1 MARDR
6 RLPGPPP
13 AHGDFSPADFRRMGK
28 AAVER
33 LARYFET
40 LEARPVL
47 ARTKPGEVLARLPAR
62 APEEPEPW
70 EAIERDLDRLVE
82 GNLTHWQHPGY
93 LAYFATTS
101 SAPAA
106 VGEFLTGGYNQI
118 GILWRTS
125 PVLTELEQ
133 GVVRWLLDLVG
144 LPWGP
149 DGFDGQLAD
158 TASTASLVALAS
170 AREQAFPDARKTG
183 LAGRPAGAV
192 YCSELA
198 HSSIDKACV
207 VLGFG
212 TEGLRKIPTDAEFRM
227 DAGALASAVAR
238 DRAEGR
244 IPVAVVATAGTTAV
258 TSVDPLPALADLCAK
273 ERIWLHVDAAYAG
286 SAAVL
291 PEMRPLFAGWER
303 ADSVLFNPH
312 KWMLVPNE
320 CTGLFFRR
328 MERVRRAFSVVPN
341 YLETPEGE
349 TVREYMD
356 YGVQLGRRFR
366 ALKLWLTLRAFG
378 AAGLR
383 ARIAD
388 AIAHARWLKSELE
401 KEPGVAVVAPAPFSV
416 VAFRWQ
422 PEGLDDAAADAANA
436 RILARINED
445 GRAFVSHALVRGR
458 FALRAAVGNVRT
470 SRRHLEAFLD
480 AFRSA
485 VAAESGGR
493 RPPVRR
499 RPAPTRRKS
508 GRA

>member
-1 MARDR
+1 VAPDP

-13 AHGDFSPADFRRMGK
+13 PHGDYSPDDFRRMGE

-40 LEARPVL
+40 LQTRPVL
-47 ARTKPGEVLARLPAR
+47 ARTKPGEVLARIPAR
-62 APEEPEPW
+62 APESPEPW
-70 EAIERDLDRLVE
+70 EAIEKDLDALIE
-82 GNLTHWQHPGY
+82 PNLTHWQHPGY
-93 LAYFATTS
+93 LAYFANTGT
-101 SAPAA
+101 APAV
-106 VGEFLTGGYNQI
+106 VGDFLAAGYNQV

-133 GVVRWLLDLVG
+133 GVVRWLLELVG
-144 LPWGP
+144 LPSGP

-158 TASTASLVALAS
+158 TASTASLIALAA
-170 AREQAFPDARKTG
+170 AREQAFPDVRKTG

-192 YCSELA
+192 YASELA

-207 VLGFG
+207 VLGLG
-212 TEGLRKIPTDAEFRM
+212 TEGLRKIPADAEFRM
-227 DAGALASAVAR
+227 DVAALEAAVAR
-238 DRAEGR
+238 DRAAGR
-244 IPVAVVATAGTTAV
+244 VPVAVVATAGTTTV
-258 TSVDPLPALADLCAK
+258 TSVDPLAALADFCGE

-303 ADSVLFNPH
+303 ADSVLYNPH
-312 KWMLVPNE
+312 KWMLVPLE

-341 YLETPEGE
+341 YLETPEGQ

-366 ALKLWLTLRAFG
+366 ALKMWMTLRAFG
-378 AAGLR
+378 AAGVR

-388 AIAHARWLKSELE
+388 ALHLARGLRAELE
-401 KEPGVAVVAPAPFSV
+401 REPGVTLVAPTPFSV

-422 PEGLDDAAADAANA
+422 PAGMSDAEADAANA
-436 RILARINED
+436 RILAAINED
-445 GRAFVSHALVRGR
+445 GRTFVSHALVRGR
-458 FALRAAVGNVRT
+458 YALRVAIGNART
-470 SRRHLEAFLD
+470 TRRDLDAFLEAFR
-480 AFRSA
+480 AAARRS
-485 VAAESGGR
+485 
-493 RPPVRR
+493 
-499 RPAPTRRKS
+499 
-508 GRA
+508 

>member
-1 MARDR
+1 
-6 RLPGPPP
+6 
-13 AHGDFSPADFRRMGK
+13 MGE

-40 LEARPVL
+40 LETRPVL
-47 ARTKPGEVLARLPAR
+47 ARTKPGEVLAQLPAR
-62 APEEPEPW
+62 APEQPEPW

-82 GNLTHWQHPGY
+82 PNLTHWQHPGY
-93 LAYFATTS
+93 LAYFATTGT
-101 SAPAA
+101 APAI
-106 VGEFLTGGYNQI
+106 VGDFLAAGYNQV

-158 TASTASLVALAS
+158 TASTASLIALAT
-170 AREQAFPDARKTG
+170 AREQAYPDVRKTG
-183 LAGRPAGAV
+183 LAGRPAGVV

-212 TEGLRKIPTDAEFRM
+212 TAGLRKVPVDAEFRM
-227 DAGALASAVAR
+227 DAAALEREIAK
-238 DRAEGR
+238 DRAAGR
-244 IPVAVVATAGTTAV
+244 LPVAVVATAGTTAV
-258 TSVDPLPALADLCAK
+258 TSVDPLSSIADLCARA
-273 ERIWLHVDAAYAG
+273 RIWLHVDAAYAG
-286 SAAVL
+286 SAAAL

-303 ADSVLFNPH
+303 ADSVLYNPH
-312 KWMLVPNE
+312 KWMLVQTE
-320 CTGLFFRR
+320 CTALFFRR

-341 YLETPEGE
+341 YLETPEGQ

-366 ALKLWLTLRAFG
+366 ALKMWMTLRAFG
-378 AAGLR
+378 AAGAR

-388 AIAHARWLKSELE
+388 ALSLARWLRAELE
-401 KEPGVAVVAPAPFSV
+401 KEPDVTLVAPTPFSV

-422 PEGLDDAAADAANA
+422 PPGMSDAEADAANA
-436 RILARINED
+436 RILAAINED
-445 GRAFVSHALVRGR
+445 GRTFVSHALVRGR
-458 FALRAAVGNVRT
+458 YSVRAAIGNIRT
-470 SRRHLEAFLD
+470 ERRHLEAFLD
-480 AFRSA
+480 AFRLAASA
-485 VAAESGGR
+485 ERRSAPAAGG
-493 RPPVRR
+493 
-499 RPAPTRRKS
+499 A
-508 GRA
+508 

>member
-1 MARDR
+1 MT

-13 AHGDFSPADFRRMGK
+13 AHGDFSPDDFRRMGE

-40 LEARPVL
+40 LETRPVL
-47 ARTKPGEVLARLPAR
+47 ARTKPGEVLARIPAR

-70 EAIERDLDRLVE
+70 EAIERDLDDLVE
-82 GNLTHWQHPGY
+82 PNLTHWQHPGY

-101 SAPAA
+101 SAPAI
-106 VGEFLTGGYNQI
+106 VGELLTGGYNQI

-149 DGFDGQLAD
+149 DAFDGQLAD
-158 TASTASLVALAS
+158 TASTASLIALAA
-170 AREQAFPDARKTG
+170 AREQAFPEVRKTG
-183 LAGRPAGAV
+183 LAGRAAGAV
-192 YCSELA
+192 YASELA

-227 DAGALASAVAR
+227 DVEALASAIAR
-238 DRAEGR
+238 DRADGR
-244 IPVAVVATAGTTAV
+244 TPVAVVATAGTTTV
-258 TSVDPLPALADLCAK
+258 TSVDPVRSLADLCER

-341 YLETPEGE
+341 YLETPESQV
-349 TVREYMD
+349 VREYMD

-366 ALKLWLTLRAFG
+366 ALKMWMTLRAFG
-378 AAGLR
+378 AAGVR

-388 AIAHARWLKSELE
+388 ALTHARWLRAELE
-401 KEPGVAVVAPAPFSV
+401 KEPAVAIVAPVPFSV

-422 PEGLDDAAADAANA
+422 PDGTSDAEADAANA

-445 GRAFVSHALVRGR
+445 GRSFVSHALVRGR
-458 FALRAAVGNVRT
+458 YTLRAAVGSART
-470 SRRHLEAFLD
+470 GRRHLEAFLA

-485 VAAESGGR
+485 VEAEGR
-493 RPPVRR
+493 
-499 RPAPTRRKS
+499 
-508 GRA
+508 

>member
-1 MARDR
+1 MT

-13 AHGDFSPADFRRMGK
+13 PHGDFPPDDFRRMGE

-40 LEARPVL
+40 LEKKPVL
-47 ARTKPGEVLARLPAR
+47 ARTKPGEILAQLPPR

-82 GNLTHWQHPGY
+82 PNLTHWQHPGY
-93 LAYFATTS
+93 LAYFANTGT
-101 SAPAA
+101 APAV
-106 VGEFLTGGYNQI
+106 VGDFLASGYNQV

-125 PVLTELEQ
+125 PILTELEQ
-133 GVVRWLLDLVG
+133 GVVRWLIDLVG

-149 DGFDGQLAD
+149 EGFDGQLAD
-158 TASTASLVALAS
+158 YASPASLIALTA
-170 AREQAFPDARKTG
+170 AREQAFPDVRKAG
-183 LAGRPAGAV
+183 LAGRPAGRV

-207 VLGFG
+207 VLGLG
-212 TEGLRKIPTDAEFRM
+212 TEGLVKIPTDAAFRM
-227 DAGALASAVAR
+227 DVPALEAAIAR
-238 DRAEGR
+238 DRAAGR
-244 IPVAVVATAGTTAV
+244 VPVAVVATAGTTTV
-258 TSVDPLPALADLCAK
+258 TSVDPIAALADVCAK
-273 ERIWLHVDAAYAG
+273 ENVWLHVDAAYAG

-303 ADSVLFNPH
+303 ADSVLYNPH
-312 KWMLVPNE
+312 KWMLVPIE

-341 YLETPEGE
+341 YLETPEGSA
-349 TVREYMD
+349 VREYMD
-356 YGVQLGRRFR
+356 YGIQLGRRFR
-366 ALKLWLTLRAFG
+366 ALKTWMALRAFG
-378 AAGLR
+378 AAGVR

-388 AIAHARWLKSELE
+388 ALAHARWLKDELE
-401 KEPGVAVVAPAPFSV
+401 KEPGVRLVAPAPFSV

-422 PEGLDDAAADAANA
+422 PDGMDDAAADAANA

-445 GRAFVSHALVRGR
+445 GRTFVSHALVSGR
-458 FALRAAVGNVRT
+458 YALRAAIGNVRT
-470 SRRHLEAFLD
+470 QRRHVADFLD

-485 VAAESGGR
+485 AAAEAS
-493 RPPVRR
+493 VRR
-499 RPAPTRRKS
+499 
-508 GRA
+508 